1 MSVASDSFKTKAI
14 SYKKMAQRRVYIS
27 APAESTALVVSKSL
41 GSVYTCGG
49 NKDSTATQS
58 RAFTPSSHVEAT
70 GVGHKMTGHNRELSA
85 RCHNNSSPVSIAS

>member
-1 MSVASDSFKTKAI
+1 MASGSFKTKAT
-14 SYKKMAQRRVYIS
+14 SYKKIPQRRVHIS
-27 APAESTALVVSKSL
+27 APAGGTALVVSKSL
-41 GSVYTCGG
+41 GLVYTCGG

-85 RCHNNSSPVSIAS
+85 RCHNDSSPVSIAS